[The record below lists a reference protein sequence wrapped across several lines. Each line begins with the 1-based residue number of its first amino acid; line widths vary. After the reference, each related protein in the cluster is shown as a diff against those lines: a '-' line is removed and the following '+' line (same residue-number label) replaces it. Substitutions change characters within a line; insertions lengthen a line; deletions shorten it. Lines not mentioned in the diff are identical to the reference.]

1 MFLRIESGDKSVM
14 AERWGQALYIAAGWD
29 PFELVDRAVS
39 DAASLSGG
47 AKARSEK
54 KLPPSLDVF
63 GWCTWD
69 AFYSK
74 ISSKGEKYSLN

>member
-1 MFLRIESGDKSVM
+1 M
-14 AERWGQALYIAAGWD
+14 AAGWD
-29 PFELVDRAVS
+29 PFELVDRAVAG
-39 DAASLSGG
+39 AASLSGG
-47 AKARSEK
+47 AKPRTEK

-74 ISSKGEKYSLN
+74 ISGRGECPQSPRILEV